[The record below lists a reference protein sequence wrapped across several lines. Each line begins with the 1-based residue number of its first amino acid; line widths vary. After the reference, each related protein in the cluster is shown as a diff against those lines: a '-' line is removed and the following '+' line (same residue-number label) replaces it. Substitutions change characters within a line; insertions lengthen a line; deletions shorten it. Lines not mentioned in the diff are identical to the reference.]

1 MLMFYLNR
9 EVLICIW
16 QCFHIPG
23 RSVSLSPLSSPVR
36 SAPISRLL
44 LLLQNLLGA
53 SGMIKKSAHYTV
65 LSKTNLNL
73 GERGAVRPAGPQA
86 AADSFQEAGSSL
98 WGEPQSLPG
107 GPGHRAWGTHGAAA
121 GAGAPGVTTA
131 SGIIVTS
138 SGKFPPNV
146 RRGGSSSKQLGK

>member
-86 AADSFQEAGSSL
+86 AADSFQEAGSSPWGGASVPSRGPWAQGVGDTRSSCWCWGSRGHHSL
-98 WGEPQSLPG
+98 WG
-107 GPGHRAWGTHGAAA
+107 HRYIVWKIPPKCQAWRF
-121 GAGAPGVTTA
+121 
-131 SGIIVTS
+131 
-138 SGKFPPNV
+138 K
-146 RRGGSSSKQLGK
+146 L